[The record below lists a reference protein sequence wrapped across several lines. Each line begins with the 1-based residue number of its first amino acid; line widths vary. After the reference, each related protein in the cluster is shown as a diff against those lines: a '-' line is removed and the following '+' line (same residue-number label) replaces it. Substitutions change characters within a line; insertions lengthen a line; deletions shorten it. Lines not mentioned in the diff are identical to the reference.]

1 MSDNLLLNAGAGGS
15 KLATAQL
22 VFSGDTAD
30 FQICSLTILTGAEG
44 AWAQTLIVGGAG
56 VVGAG
61 VQRMTLASDDP
72 AVAKLTT
79 IDVDTGA
86 IATSVATLA
95 LETGGHIEEAA
106 DHVHSIDGKIT
117 ACNTGAIVI
126 SSGTVTTVT
135 TVTTVGAVT
144 AITNALPAGDNNIG
158 NVDIVTMPAD
168 TFAADAQAYGKG
180 VLVQGDDGTDRR
192 ALLVGTDGHLQVDV
206 LAAPSTA
213 VTGTF
218 WQATQPVSGT
228 FWQATQPISAAALPL
243 PTGAATSALQGGGL
257 PAALAAGGGLKV
269 EGVAGGVAVPVS
281 GTFYQATQPV
291 SAAALP
297 LPTGASTSALQGGGL
312 PAALGAGGGMKV
324 DGSGTALPVTGT
336 ITAVTAITN
345 ALPAGTNML
354 GSIIGQQSSSVVYDG
369 ATACTIYRASGV
381 AAGGAPGTDAL
392 IAADGTRKFRI
403 LALFL
408 KATAATLNSV
418 YLATTTD
425 LDVLGNAAN
434 PIPLAVDADGNV
446 DSGFVLPWNPGGWTE
461 TSTVNEALNLI
472 SSAAQDIIW
481 AITYIKV
488 A

>member
-1 MSDNLLLNAGAGGS
+1 MSDNLLLNVGAGGS

-135 TVTTVGAVT
+135 TVTTVG
-144 AITNALPAGDNNIG
+144 
-158 NVDIVTMPAD
+158 
-168 TFAADAQAYGKG
+168 
-180 VLVQGDDGTDRR
+180 
-192 ALLVGTDGHLQVDV
+192 
-206 LAAPSTA
+206 
-213 VTGTF
+213 
-218 WQATQPVSGT
+218 
-228 FWQATQPISAAALPL
+228 
-243 PTGAATSALQGGGL
+243 
-257 PAALAAGGGLKV
+257 
-269 EGVAGGVAVPVS
+269 
-281 GTFYQATQPV
+281 
-291 SAAALP
+291 
-297 LPTGASTSALQGGGL
+297 
-312 PAALGAGGGMKV
+312 
-324 DGSGTALPVTGT
+324 
-336 ITAVTAITN
+336 AVTAITN